1 MSEREG
7 LPDGSEA
14 CYDVQFG
21 DDGSDKKT
29 GGQTED
35 VMIFTVSDGQD
46 HK

>member
-14 CYDVQFG
+14 CYGVQFG

-29 GGQTED
+29 GGQTKDDFHCE
-35 VMIFTVSDGQD
+35 
-46 HK
+46 